1 MNTERLQKML
11 AGAGVASRRD
21 CEELITAGR
30 VTVNGQVVRELGTRV
45 DIDQDTVALDG
56 NPIHQPT
63 ERTYVLLNKPVGVVS
78 TADDPQG
85 RPTVVELVDVPV
97 RLFPV
102 GRLDMESAGL
112 LLLTNDGELMHRL
125 THPRFEV
132 EKEYRALLDRTPDA
146 TALEAWRAGVELDGE
161 RTAPAEVDLLEET
174 DAGAW
179 VRVVLREGRKR
190 QIREVAQ
197 LLGYTVQ
204 QLIRVREDQ
213 LLLGE
218 LQPGQWRALTAEEVA
233 ALRAHLTVG
242 NERRRVDRAR
252 IESAH
257 ARGDRTS
264 SRREPRSQDRGRYSS
279 GPDAEQS
286 QRSSRRTQRE
296 GSTWSRRSER
306 TGTGGERRTDAR
318 RDERSGT
325 RRDGSRSS
333 YQRDRTRD
341 GGYSSRGEQRG
352 PQSARSAE
360 ANGNQ
365 RVDPERSGSRSKPAP
380 DRAWRERQDRE
391 RQQRQDRMDWRGA
404 RNRRN
409 AGRGSGGSN
418 RSTTGGR
425 YAASRRPKERRDE
438 YENEA

>member
-1 MNTERLQKML
+1 VNTERLQKML

-63 ERTYVLLNKPVGVVS
+63 ERTYILLNKPVGVVS

-85 RPTVVELVDVPV
+85 RPTVVDLVDVPV
-97 RLFPV
+97 RVFPV
-102 GRLDMESAGL
+102 GRLDMESEGL

-125 THPRFEV
+125 THPRFAV

-146 TALEAWRAGVELDGE
+146 EALDAWRAGVELDGE

-174 DAGAW
+174 DGGAW

-190 QIREVAQ
+190 QIRAVAQ
-197 LLGYTVQ
+197 VLGYTVQ
-204 QLIRVREDQ
+204 QLLRVREDQ

-233 ALRAHLTVG
+233 TLRAHLTVG
-242 NERRRVDRAR
+242 SERRRVDRAR
-252 IESAH
+252 IDSAH
-257 ARGDRTS
+257 GGSDRPAGRRDERSRQRERYGRG
-264 SRREPRSQDRGRYSS
+264 QDAG
-279 GPDAEQS
+279 QS

-296 GSTWSRRSER
+296 GSSWSRRSEQ
-306 TGTGGERRTDAR
+306 TGTSGERRSDSR

-325 RRDGSRSS
+325 RRDSSRSS
-333 YQRDRTRD
+333 DQRDRPRD

-352 PQSARSAE
+352 PQSSHSTE
-360 ANGNQ
+360 SNGNR
-365 RVDPERSGSRSKPAP
+365 RVDPDRSGPRSKPAP

-391 RQQRQDRMDWRGA
+391 RQERQDRLDWRGA
-404 RNRRN
+404 RNRRA
-409 AGRGSGGSN
+409 AGRGSG
-418 RSTTGGR
+418 RSATGGR
-425 YAASRRPKERRDE
+425 YASSRRPKERRDE
-438 YENEA
+438 YEN

>member
-1 MNTERLQKML
+1 VNTERLQKML

-45 DIDQDTVALDG
+45 DIDHDTVALDG

-63 ERTYVLLNKPVGVVS
+63 ERTYILLNKPVGVVS
-78 TADDPQG
+78 TADDPQD
-85 RPTVVELVDVPV
+85 RPTVVDLVDVPV

-102 GRLDMESAGL
+102 GRLDMESEGL

-146 TALEAWRAGVELDGE
+146 AALQAWRAGVDLDGE
-161 RTAPAEVDLLEET
+161 RTAPAEVELLEET
-174 DAGAW
+174 DGGAW

-190 QIREVAQ
+190 QIRTVAQ

-218 LQPGQWRALTAEEVA
+218 LQPGQWRTLSAEEVV

-242 NERRRVDRAR
+242 SERRRVDRAR
-252 IESAH
+252 IDSAH
-257 ARGDRTS
+257 AGSDRPSGQRG
-264 SRREPRSQDRGRYSS
+264 PRSQERERYGS
-279 GPDAEQS
+279 GPDA

-296 GSTWSRRSER
+296 GSSWSRRSER
-306 TGTGGERRTDAR
+306 SGTGGERRSDSR
-318 RDERSGT
+318 RDERSGS

-341 GGYSSRGEQRG
+341 GGYSSRGEQRR
-352 PQSARSAE
+352 PQSSRSSE
-360 ANGNQ
+360 VNGNQ
-365 RVDPERSGSRSKPAP
+365 RVDPERSGTRSKPVP

-391 RQQRQDRMDWRGA
+391 RQQRNDRMDWRGA
-404 RNRRN
+404 RNRRD
-409 AGRGSGGSN
+409 ASRGSGGSN